1 MKQKRVSFIMTS
13 LKHIIA
19 PLLGLASL
27 SSALSASA
35 EPVSTTAGD
44 LLRAPTQFDGKRV
57 FVIGYYVG
65 SFGQSRLFANEG
77 DATRVGNDI
86 WIDQSVW
93 ANPAEISGGV
103 SDVGSLTKHYV
114 QLIGIFRY
122 SPTNM
127 GGSSAITNVT
137 YFRRLSLCCHLWP

>member
-1 MKQKRVSFIMTS
+1 MMVS

-65 SFGQSRLFANEG
+65 SFGQSELFANEG

-114 QLIGIFRY
+114 QLIGTFRY

-137 YFRRLSLCCHLWP
+137 YFRRLSLCFHLWP

>member
-1 MKQKRVSFIMTS
+1 M
-13 LKHIIA
+13 IA

-35 EPVSTTAGD
+35 EPLSTTAGD

-65 SFGQSRLFANEG
+65 SFGESRLFPNAE
-77 DATRVGNDI
+77 DARRVGNDI

-93 ANPAEISGGV
+93 ANPAEISVGI
-103 SDVGSLTKHYV
+103 SDAGSLTKHYV
-114 QLIGIFRY
+114 QLIGSFRY

-127 GGSSAITNVT
+127 GGSYAITNVT
-137 YFRRLSLCCHLWP
+137 YFRRLSLGCYLWP

>member
-1 MKQKRVSFIMTS
+1 MKQKRVSFIMIS
-13 LKHIIA
+13 LKRIIA

-35 EPVSTTAGD
+35 ELVSATAGD

-65 SFGQSRLFANEG
+65 SSGQSRLFANAK
-77 DATRVGNDI
+77 DATDMASSI
-86 WIDQSVW
+86 WVDQSVW
-93 ANPAEISGGV
+93 ANPAETIYDRVIIGV

-114 QLIGIFRY
+114 Q
-122 SPTNM
+122 
-127 GGSSAITNVT
+127 
-137 YFRRLSLCCHLWP
+137 